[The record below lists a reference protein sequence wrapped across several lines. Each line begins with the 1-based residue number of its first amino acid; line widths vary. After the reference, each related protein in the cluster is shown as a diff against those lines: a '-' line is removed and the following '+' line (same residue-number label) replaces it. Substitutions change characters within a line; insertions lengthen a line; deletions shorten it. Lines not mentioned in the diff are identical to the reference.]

1 MAIHNQIFYTY
12 RMKQKK
18 IEESIKLLED
28 NNYIVMTK
36 EQYNKINNK

>member
-1 MAIHNQIFYTY
+1 MTIHNQIFYSY
-12 RMKQKK
+12 RMEQKK
-18 IEESIKLLED
+18 IAESIELLEN

>member
-18 IEESIKLLED
+18 IAESIELLEN